1 MMDNYILLEVVHKNK
16 PNMNKMGI
24 TIDINNY
31 KFLKDLYN
39 QYGDF
44 VIIKNDSDEIK
55 LVTD

>member
-1 MMDNYILLEVVHKNK
+1 MNDNYTLIEVVHKDK

-44 VIIKNDSDEIK
+44 VITKSDADEIK